1 MNGIFST
8 LLFLVLALNTEAQIT
23 ITGDNICHDKAKYL
37 KCFNWL
43 DYKMKFS
50 ETTMTSFSNQNNSI
64 QYDALTNR
72 LKLFQRDD
80 TLTIQLKDNGVE
92 LHSYRNDSTK
102 FINLIDQELVMLFS
116 MAHVNIM
123 PMYDKGKIF
132 GLPIPVIDNGL
143 VVLYFYFGLDN
154 KKLYW
159 DIIVEGQSRN
169 NNNPQV
175 KIFSDAFGG
184 QIETIN
190 MCYRNGSG
198 LTYKEESPGIGIS
211 YVHRKE
217 GYVLWKIRKVLETK
231 YQGLLAYSDIVE
243 YDKKGKLK
251 SSTLDLKDCDCK

>member
-1 MNGIFST
+1 MNRIFSM
-8 LLFLVLALNTEAQIT
+8 LLFLVFELNTEAQII
-23 ITGDNICHDKAKYL
+23 ITADNLCHDKTKYL
-37 KCFNWL
+37 QCFNWL
-43 DYKMKFS
+43 NYKMNFS

-64 QYDALTNR
+64 QYDVSDRR

-80 TLTIQLKDNGVE
+80 TLTIQLKENGVE
-92 LHSYRNDSTK
+92 LHSYKNDSTK
-102 FINLIDQELVMLFS
+102 FINLINQELVTLFS
-116 MAHVNIM
+116 MSHVNIM

-143 VVLYFYFGLDN
+143 IVLYFYLGLDT

-159 DIIVEGQSRN
+159 DIIIEGQGGN
-169 NNNPQV
+169 NNHPQV
-175 KIFSDAFGG
+175 KFFSDAFGG

-198 LTYKEESPGIGIS
+198 LTYKEESPGVDIF

-217 GYVLWKIRKVLETK
+217 GYVLWKVRKVLETK
-231 YQGLLAYSDIVE
+231 YPGLLAYSDIVE

-251 SSTLDLKDCDCK
+251 SSILDLKDCECK